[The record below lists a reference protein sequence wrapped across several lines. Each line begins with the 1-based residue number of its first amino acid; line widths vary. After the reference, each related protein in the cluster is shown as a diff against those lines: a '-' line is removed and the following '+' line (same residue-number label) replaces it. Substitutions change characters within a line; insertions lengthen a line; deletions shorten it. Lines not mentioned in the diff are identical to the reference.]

1 MIYSGLRPSELVK
14 IETANIDIESR
25 TMKGGIKMETG
36 KNRVIP
42 INKKILPFIEA
53 RNGEWKHFSNTQQ

>member
-36 KNRVIP
+36 KEQSYP
-42 INKKILPFIEA
+42 HK
-53 RNGEWKHFSNTQQ
+53 